1 MIRKNNRLWNRLK
14 LPKIR
19 MLLQWLDLLETFS
32 IRYRVLQEIFLEII
46 NRQLKEQLLD
56 LP

>member
-14 LPKIR
+14 QYKIR
-19 MLLQWLDLLETFS
+19 IQLKWQGAFLT
-32 IRYRVLQEIFLEII
+32 RYKDFPQVFLEII